1 MANSRPSFQKRQKE
15 MARQQRA
22 ADKLQRRLQKK
33 QGPVGEPNEQ
43 RFDSDDRTDGES
55 SQTVGLNFHDF

>member
-22 ADKLQRRLQKK
+22 ADKAQKRLQKK
-33 QGPVGEPNEQ
+33 QGTETGAAENNADTGNNTEDEFGQPA
-43 RFDSDDRTDGES
+43 
-55 SQTVGLNFHDF
+55 GLDFHDF

>member
-1 MANSRPSFQKRQKE
+1 